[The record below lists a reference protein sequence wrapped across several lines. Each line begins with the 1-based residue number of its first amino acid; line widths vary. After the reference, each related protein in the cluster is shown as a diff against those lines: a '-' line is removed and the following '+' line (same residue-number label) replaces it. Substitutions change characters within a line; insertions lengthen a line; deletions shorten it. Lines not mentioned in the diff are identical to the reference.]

1 VSALHE
7 AVDDYISVRRSLGFK
22 LVAYPWML
30 HDFVDYLES
39 HGGSQITTQLA
50 LEWAQ
55 LPGAGSHL
63 SYLGKRLCV
72 VRGFARHLRAFDP
85 DTEVPAAYLMGW
97 QSCRA
102 IPYIYSEQDI
112 TAVMS
117 AAGLLEPELRALT
130 YQTLVGLLFV
140 TGARVGEMIRLD
152 RDDIGWDDAVMVIRY
167 SKFDKSRELPLHP
180 STLDALRHYDEVR
193 DRLCPE
199 PKTSSFFVNTRGRR
213 VAYETVHQVF
223 NKLTGTA
230 GLRRRSDNCRPRIH
244 DTRHSL
250 ACATMVAWYRT
261 GVDVQAQLPVLSAWL
276 GHAKPEN
283 SYWYLSAVPELL
295 ALAAQ
300 RRQQH
305 QGRDRS

>member
-1 VSALHE
+1 MSALHE
-7 AVDDYISVRRSLGFK
+7 AVDDYIAVRRCLGFK

-30 HDFVDYLES
+30 HDFVDYLEA
-39 HGGSQITTQLA
+39 HGESKITTQLA

-55 LPGAGSHL
+55 RPGAGSHL

-85 DTEVPAAYLMGW
+85 ATEVPAAYLMGW

-102 IPYIYSEQDI
+102 TPYIYSEADI
-112 TAVMS
+112 QAVMS
-117 AAGLLEPELRALT
+117 AAGSLKPESRAFT
-130 YQTLVGLLFV
+130 YETLVGLLFV

-152 RDDIGWDDAVMVIRY
+152 RDDIDWDDAVVVIRY
-167 SKFDKSRELPLHP
+167 SKFGKSRELPLHP
-180 STLDALRHYDEVR
+180 STVDSLVRYAEVR
-193 DRLCPE
+193 DRVCPQPE
-199 PKTSSFFVNTRGRR
+199 TSSFFVNTLGRR
-213 VAYETVHQVF
+213 LAYETVQQVF
-223 NKLTGTA
+223 NKLTDAA
-230 GLRRRSDNCRPRIH
+230 GLRARSDNCRPRIH
-244 DTRHSL
+244 DIRHSL
-250 ACATMVAWYRT
+250 ACTTLIDWYRS

-295 ALAAQ
+295 ALAAE

-305 QGRDRS
+305 QGTDRS

>member
-1 VSALHE
+1 MNALHQ
-7 AVDDYISVRRSLGFK
+7 AVDDYIAVRRCLGFK
-22 LVAYPWML
+22 LEDYPWML

-39 HGGSQITTQLA
+39 HGESKITTQLA

-55 LPGAGSHL
+55 RPGTGSHL

-85 DTEVPAAYLMGW
+85 ATEVPPAYLMGW

-102 IPYIYSEQDI
+102 TPYIYSEADI
-112 TAVMS
+112 QAVIS
-117 AAGLLEPELRALT
+117 AARSLKPELRALT
-130 YQTLVGLLFV
+130 YQTLVGLLCV

-152 RDDIGWDDAVMVIRY
+152 RDDIGWEDAVVVIRY
-167 SKFDKSRELPLHP
+167 SKFNKSRELPLHP
-180 STLDALRHYDEVR
+180 STIDSLARYAEAR

-199 PKTSSFFVNTRGRR
+199 PRTPSFFVNTLGRR
-213 VAYETVHQVF
+213 LAYETVHQVF
-223 NKLTGTA
+223 NKLTDAA
-230 GLRRRSDNCRPRIH
+230 GLRARSDTCRPRIH
-244 DTRHSL
+244 DIRHSL
-250 ACATMVAWYRT
+250 ACATLIGWYRT

-295 ALAAQ
+295 ALAAERREHHQ
-300 RRQQH
+300 R
-305 QGRDRS
+305 RDRS

>member
-7 AVDDYISVRRSLGFK
+7 AVDDYIAMRRSLGFK
-22 LVAYPWML
+22 LQAYPWML
-30 HDFVDYLES
+30 HDLVDFLES
-39 HGGSQITTQLA
+39 HGESKITTHLA

-72 VRGFARHLRAFDP
+72 VRGFARHLQAFDP

-102 IPYIYSEQDI
+102 IPYIYSEADI
-112 TAVMS
+112 EAVMS
-117 AAGLLEPELRALT
+117 AARSLKPELRSLT
-130 YQTLVGLLFV
+130 YRTLVGLLFV

-152 RDDIGWDDAVMVIRY
+152 RDDIGWDDAVVVIRY
-167 SKFDKSRELPLHP
+167 SKFDKSRELPVHP
-180 STLDALRHYDEVR
+180 STLDALRHYAEVR
-193 DRLCPE
+193 DRLCRE
-199 PKTSSFFVNTRGRR
+199 PKTSSFFVNTLGRR
-213 VAYETVHQVF
+213 LAYETVHQVF
-223 NKLTGTA
+223 NKLTDAA
-230 GLRRRSDNCRPRIH
+230 GLRARSSNCRPRLH
-244 DTRHSL
+244 DIRHSL
-250 ACATMVAWYRT
+250 ACATLIGWYRA

-295 ALAAQ
+295 ALAGE

-305 QGRDRS
+305 QGGNRS

>member
-1 VSALHE
+1 VSALHA
-7 AVDDYISVRRSLGFK
+7 AVDDYIAVRRCLGFK
-22 LVAYPWML
+22 LEDYPWML

-39 HGGSQITTQLA
+39 HGESKITTQLA

-55 LPGAGSHL
+55 RPGAGSHL
-63 SYLGKRLCV
+63 SYLGKRLSV

-85 DTEVPAAYLMGW
+85 DSEVPAAYLMGW
-97 QSCRA
+97 QACRA
-102 IPYIYSEQDI
+102 TPYIYSQADI
-112 TAVMS
+112 EAVIL
-117 AAGLLEPELRALT
+117 AAGSLKPELRSLT

-152 RDDIGWDDAVMVIRY
+152 RDDIGWDEAVVVIRY
-167 SKFDKSRELPLHP
+167 SKFTKSRELPIHP
-180 STLDALRHYDEVR
+180 STLEALRHYAEVR

-199 PKTSSFFVNTRGRR
+199 PKSSSFFVNTLGRR
-213 VAYETVHQVF
+213 LAYETVHQVF
-223 NKLTGTA
+223 NKLTDAA
-230 GLRRRSDNCRPRIH
+230 GLQARSDNCRPRIH
-244 DTRHSL
+244 DIRHSL
-250 ACATMVAWYRT
+250 ACDTLVGWYRT

-295 ALAAQ
+295 ALAAE